1 MAAGHRGA
9 GQVAK
14 QIAGAAFMGGI
25 AGRKMSGDSI
35 GGDFAFGCVDCL
47 ADGRFVKLCLGR
59 AIGSM
64 AAIDEEDRVLA
75 KRAGKISALQRGLV
89 EADHEKADTSADT
102 FDDGVGGKRCRQRDK
117 ADIGRA
123 AVEILEDAADGAT
136 DADRQVVA
144 RGQRL
149 AGRANGSGG
158 GVE

>member
-35 GGDFAFGCVDCL
+35 GGDFAFGCVDRF

-64 AAIDEEDRVLA
+64 AA
-75 KRAGKISALQRGLV
+75 
-89 EADHEKADTSADT
+89 
-102 FDDGVGGKRCRQRDK
+102 
-117 ADIGRA
+117 
-123 AVEILEDAADGAT
+123 
-136 DADRQVVA
+136 
-144 RGQRL
+144 
-149 AGRANGSGG
+149 SGG
-158 GVE
+158 IAPAATIAAAAAALLSYARWASVAAAT